1 MACYSLKS
9 IHIPNGVRKLPDACF
24 AYCNS
29 LSNVEFHDG
38 ITSIGANC
46 FEDCTSLRSFVI
58 PRNVSFIGEACFR
71 GDQLENIEIY
81 ADYPPRANNAFS
93 SLKGTSNLKIF
104 VPNVSDYIVSS
115 YFDFLRG
122 NLYPLTE
129 IDDENNSERRCE
141 SPTIS
146 YFDNKLYFSS
156 KTEGAVC
163 YYNISECYTTGG
175 YELAKNNAVDIAF
188 AYRVTAYASAEK
200 MLNSKPTIA
209 YLYLLD
215 RELSTDDIKNV
226 RSDVVVASTN
236 NGIIYFYG
244 LKDREV
250 VSIYSIDGMNLGT
263 CIASSGCAQFTYTSG
278 KVVIAKLRN
287 KSVKIIIK

>member
-1 MACYSLKS
+1 MKS
-9 IHIPNGVRKLPDACF
+9 IHIPNGVIKLPDACF
-24 AYCNS
+24 AHCNS

-226 RSDVVVASTN
+226 RSDVVVASTT